1 MKTLNLII
9 LVLLPIFFSC
19 KNEQKE
25 KEKEKQIMEL
35 VNEWQGK
42 QIVFPENSIFTRY
55 LTDTTDYQIPQSEYK
70 VLIYV
75 DSIGCTSCKLQLHK
89 WKELIEYTDS
99 VTQNKVPFLFFFHP
113 KDAKEIRYLLKRD
126 GFDRPICID
135 LDDRLN
141 KLNKFPA
148 DMTFQTFLLDQNNKV
163 AILGNPVH
171 NTAVKELYL
180 KQITGKDSP
189 NKNIPKTTVEIAQT
203 EIDFGTFD
211 KSETKETTIEVK
223 NTGESPLVIVDVNT
237 TCGCTAATYDKR
249 PAKPGESLRVGIK
262 MTPKDTGFFNEV
274 VTIKYNSINNQ
285 PVKVGIKG
293 NVR

>member
-1 MKTLNLII
+1 MKFISLII
-9 LVLLPIFFSC
+9 LLLLPVFFSC

-25 KEKEKQIMEL
+25 KEKQIAQL
-35 VNEWQGK
+35 VTEWQGK
-42 QIVFPENSIFTRY
+42 EIVFPKDLIFTRY
-55 LTDTTDYQIPQSEYK
+55 LTDTTDYQIPESEYK

-89 WKELIEYTDS
+89 WKELIEYTDP
-99 VTQNKVPFLFFFHP
+99 VTQGNIPFLFFFHS
-113 KDAKEIRYLLKRD
+113 KDYKEIRYLLKRD
-126 GFDRPICID
+126 GFDRPVCID
-135 LDDRLN
+135 MDDRLN

-148 DMTFQTFLLDQNNKV
+148 DMIFQTFLLDKNNKV
-163 AILGNPVH
+163 AALGNPVH
-171 NTAVKELYL
+171 NTAIKDLYL

-189 NKNIPKTTVEIAQT
+189 TKNMLKTTAEATQT
-203 EIDFGTFD
+203 EIDFGTFN
-211 KSETKETTIEVK
+211 KSEIKQTTFEIK
-223 NTGESPLVIVDVNT
+223 NTGDNPLVIVDVST

-249 PAKPGESLRVGIK
+249 PAKPGETLRVEIK

-285 PVKVGIKG
+285 PVKGRIKG

>member
-1 MKTLNLII
+1 MKT
-9 LVLLPIFFSC
+9 VLLYILLITAFFSC
-19 KNEQKE
+19 DNEQKE
-25 KEKEKQIMEL
+25 KEKQILQL

-42 QIVFPENSIFTRY
+42 QIVFPENAIFTRY

-89 WKELIEYTDS
+89 WKELIDYTDS

-148 DMTFQTFLLDQNNKV
+148 DMTFQTFLLDKNNKV
-163 AILGNPVH
+163 SVLGNPVH
-171 NTAVKELYL
+171 NTAVKDLYL
-180 KQITGKDSP
+180 KQITGKDTP
-189 NKNIPKTTVEIAQT
+189 NKNIPKTIAEASQT
-203 EIDFGTFD
+203 DIDFGTFD

-223 NTGESPLVIVDVNT
+223 NTGNSPLVIVDVST
-237 TCGCTAATYDKR
+237 TCGCTAATYDKH
-249 PAKPGESLRVGIK
+249 PAKPGESLQVKIK
-262 MTPKDTGFFNEV
+262 MTPKDTGFFDEV
-274 VTIKYNSINNQ
+274 VTVRYNSINNQ
-285 PVKVGIKG
+285 PVKVKIKG
-293 NVR
+293 NAK

>member
-1 MKTLNLII
+1 MKT
-9 LVLLPIFFSC
+9 VLLYILLITAFFSC
-19 KNEQKE
+19 DNEQKE
-25 KEKEKQIMEL
+25 KEKQILQL

-42 QIVFPENSIFTRY
+42 QIVFPENAVFTRY
-55 LTDTTDYQIPQSEYK
+55 LTDTTNYQIPQSEYK

-89 WKELIEYTDS
+89 WKELIEYTNS

-148 DMTFQTFLLDQNNKV
+148 DMTFQTFLLDKNNKV
-163 AILGNPVH
+163 AVLGNPVH
-171 NTAVKELYL
+171 NTAVKDLYL
-180 KQITGKDSP
+180 KQITGKDNP
-189 NKNIPKTTVEIAQT
+189 NKNIPKTTAEVNQT

-211 KSETKETTIEVK
+211 KSEIKETTIEVK
-223 NTGESPLVIVDVNT
+223 NTGDSPLVIVDVST
-237 TCGCTAATYDKR
+237 TCGCTAATYDKH
-249 PAKPGESLRVGIK
+249 PAKPGESLQVKIK
-262 MTPKDTGFFNEV
+262 MIPKDTGFFDEV
-274 VTIKYNSINNQ
+274 VTVRYNSINNQ
-285 PVKVGIKG
+285 PVKVKIKG
-293 NVR
+293 NAK

>member
-25 KEKEKQIMEL
+25 KEKHIAQL

-42 QIVFPENSIFTRY
+42 QIVFPENLIFTRY
-55 LTDTTDYQIPQSEYK
+55 LTDTTDYRIPQSEYK
-70 VLIYV
+70 VLVYI
-75 DSIGCTSCKLQLHK
+75 DSIGCTSCKLQLPK

-99 VTQNKVPFLFFFHP
+99 VTQEKIPFLFFFHS
-113 KDAKEIRYLLKRD
+113 KDYKEIRYLLKRD
-126 GFDRPICID
+126 GFDRPVCID
-135 LDDRLN
+135 MGDRLN
-141 KLNKFPA
+141 KLNKFPT
-148 DMTFQTFLLDQNNKV
+148 DMTFQTFLLDKNNKV
-163 AILGNPVH
+163 AALGNPVH
-171 NTAVKELYL
+171 NTAIKDLYL

-189 NKNIPKTTVEIAQT
+189 TKNMLKTTAEATLT

-211 KSETKETTIEVK
+211 KSEIKQTTFDIK
-223 NTGESPLVIVDVNT
+223 NTGDNPLVIVDVST

-249 PAKPGESLRVGIK
+249 PAKPGETLRVGIK
-262 MTPKDTGFFNEV
+262 MTPKDTGFFDEV
-274 VTIKYNSINNQ
+274 VTIKYNSMNNL
-285 PVKVGIKG
+285 PVKVRIKG

>member
-1 MKTLNLII
+1 MKT
-9 LVLLPIFFSC
+9 VLLYILLITAFFSC
-19 KNEQKE
+19 DNEQKE
-25 KEKEKQIMEL
+25 KEKQILQL

-42 QIVFPENSIFTRY
+42 QIVFPENTVFTRY
-55 LTDTTDYQIPQSEYK
+55 LTDTTNYQIPQSEYK

-148 DMTFQTFLLDQNNKV
+148 DMTFQTFLLDKNNKV
-163 AILGNPVH
+163 AVLGNPVH
-171 NTAVKELYL
+171 NTAVKDLYL
-180 KQITGKDSP
+180 KQITGKDNP
-189 NKNIPKTTVEIAQT
+189 NKNIPKTIAKASQT
-203 EIDFGTFD
+203 DIDFGTFD
-211 KSETKETTIEVK
+211 KSEIKQTTIEVK
-223 NTGESPLVIVDVNT
+223 NTGDSPLVIVDVST

-249 PAKPGESLRVGIK
+249 PAKPGESLRVQIK
-262 MTPKDTGFFNEV
+262 MTPKDTGFFDEV
-274 VTIKYNSINNQ
+274 VTVRYNSINNQ
-285 PVKVGIKG
+285 PVKVKIKG
-293 NVR
+293 NAK

>member
-1 MKTLNLII
+1 MKT
-9 LVLLPIFFSC
+9 VLLYILLITAFFSC
-19 KNEQKE
+19 DNEQKE
-25 KEKEKQIMEL
+25 KEKQILQL
-35 VNEWQGK
+35 VNAWQGK
-42 QIVFPENSIFTRY
+42 QIVFPENTVFTRY
-55 LTDTTDYQIPQSEYK
+55 LTDTTNYQIPQSEYK

-148 DMTFQTFLLDQNNKV
+148 DMTFQTFLLDKNNKV
-163 AILGNPVH
+163 SVLGNPVH
-171 NTAVKELYL
+171 NTAVKDLHL
-180 KQITGKDSP
+180 KQITGKDTP
-189 NKNIPKTTVEIAQT
+189 NKNIPKTIAEASQT
-203 EIDFGTFD
+203 DIDFGTFD

-223 NTGESPLVIVDVNT
+223 NTGNSPLVIVDVST
-237 TCGCTAATYDKR
+237 TCGCTAATYDKH
-249 PAKPGESLRVGIK
+249 PAKPGESLQVKIK
-262 MTPKDTGFFNEV
+262 MTPKDTGFFDEV
-274 VTIKYNSINNQ
+274 VTVRYNSINNQ
-285 PVKVGIKG
+285 PVKVKIKG
-293 NVR
+293 NAK

>member
-1 MKTLNLII
+1 MKALNLYTLLI
-9 LVLLPIFFSC
+9 LTFFFSC
-19 KNEQKE
+19 QDKQKE
-25 KEKEKQIMEL
+25 EKKQIAQL

-42 QIVFPENSIFTRY
+42 QIVFPENPTFTRY
-55 LTDTTDYQIPQSEYK
+55 LTDTTDYQIPLSEYK

-99 VTQNKVPFLFFFHP
+99 VTESKVPFLFFFHP
-113 KDAKEIRYLLKRD
+113 KETKEIRYLLKRD
-126 GFDRPICID
+126 GFDRPVCID
-135 LDDRLN
+135 IDDQLN

-148 DMTFQTFLLDQNNKV
+148 DMTFHTFLLDQENKV
-163 AILGNPVH
+163 TVLGNPVH
-171 NTAVKELYL
+171 NTAVKDLYL

-189 NKNIPKTTVEIAQT
+189 NKNRPKTTAEATKT

-211 KSETKETTIEVK
+211 KSEVKETTIEIK
-223 NTGESPLVIVDVNT
+223 NIGDNPLVIVDVST

-249 PAKPGESLRVGIK
+249 PAKPGATLRVGIK
-262 MTPKDTGFFNEV
+262 MTPKDTGFFDET
-274 VTIKYNSINNQ
+274 VTIKYNSLNNQ
-285 PVKVGIKG
+285 HVKLKIKG

>member
-1 MKTLNLII
+1 MKT
-9 LVLLPIFFSC
+9 VLLYILLITAFFSC
-19 KNEQKE
+19 DNEQKE
-25 KEKEKQIMEL
+25 KEKQILQL

-42 QIVFPENSIFTRY
+42 QIVFPENTVFTRY
-55 LTDTTDYQIPQSEYK
+55 LTDTTNYQIPQSEYK

-148 DMTFQTFLLDQNNKV
+148 DMTFQTFLLDKNNKV
-163 AILGNPVH
+163 TVLGNPVH
-171 NTAVKELYL
+171 NTAVKDLYL
-180 KQITGKDSP
+180 KQITGKDNP
-189 NKNIPKTTVEIAQT
+189 NKNIPKTTAEVNQT
-203 EIDFGTFD
+203 ETDFGTFD
-211 KSETKETTIEVK
+211 KSEIKETTIEVK
-223 NTGESPLVIVDVNT
+223 NTGDSPLVIVDVST
-237 TCGCTAATYDKR
+237 TCGCTAATYNKR

-262 MTPKDTGFFNEV
+262 MTPKDTGFFDEV
-274 VTIKYNSINNQ
+274 VTIKYNSLNNQ
-285 PVKVGIKG
+285 HVKLKIKG

>member
-25 KEKEKQIMEL
+25 KEKQIAQL
-35 VNEWQGK
+35 VSEWQGK

-89 WKELIEYTDS
+89 WKELIEYTNS

-126 GFDRPICID
+126 GFDHPICID

-148 DMTFQTFLLDQNNKV
+148 DMTFQTFLLDKNNKV
-163 AILGNPVH
+163 AVLGNPVH
-171 NTAVKELYL
+171 NTAVKDLYL
-180 KQITGKDSP
+180 KQITGKDNP
-189 NKNIPKTTVEIAQT
+189 NKNIPKTIAKASQT
-203 EIDFGTFD
+203 DIDFGTFD
-211 KSETKETTIEVK
+211 KSEIKQTTIEVK
-223 NTGESPLVIVDVNT
+223 NTGDSPLVIVDVST

-249 PAKPGESLRVGIK
+249 PAKPGETLWVGIK
-262 MTPKDTGFFNEV
+262 MTPKDTGLFDEV

-285 PVKVGIKG
+285 PVKVKIKG

>member
-1 MKTLNLII
+1 MALNLII

>member
-1 MKTLNLII
+1 M
-9 LVLLPIFFSC
+9 VS
-19 KNEQKE
+19 
-25 KEKEKQIMEL
+25 
-35 VNEWQGK
+35 EWQGK

-89 WKELIEYTDS
+89 WKELIEYTNS

-126 GFDRPICID
+126 GFDHPICID

-148 DMTFQTFLLDQNNKV
+148 DMTFQTFLLDKNNKV
-163 AILGNPVH
+163 AVLGNPVH
-171 NTAVKELYL
+171 NTAVKDLYL
-180 KQITGKDSP
+180 KQITGKDNP
-189 NKNIPKTTVEIAQT
+189 NKNIPKTIAKASQT
-203 EIDFGTFD
+203 DIDFGTFD
-211 KSETKETTIEVK
+211 KSEIKQTTIEVK
-223 NTGESPLVIVDVNT
+223 NTGDSPLVIVDVST

-249 PAKPGESLRVGIK
+249 PAKPGESLRVQIK
-262 MTPKDTGFFNEV
+262 MTPKDTGFFDEV
-274 VTIKYNSINNQ
+274 VTVRYNSINNQ
-285 PVKVGIKG
+285 PVKVKIKG
-293 NVR
+293 NAK

>member
-1 MKTLNLII
+1 MKT
-9 LVLLPIFFSC
+9 VLLYILLIAAFFSC
-19 KNEQKE
+19 DNKQ
-25 KEKEKQIMEL
+25 KEKEKQILQL

-42 QIVFPENSIFTRY
+42 QIVFPENAVFTRY

-75 DSIGCTSCKLQLHK
+75 DSAGCTSCKLQLHK

-148 DMTFQTFLLDQNNKV
+148 DMTFQTFLLDKNNKV
-163 AILGNPVH
+163 AVLGNPVH
-171 NTAVKELYL
+171 NTAVKDLYL
-180 KQITGKDSP
+180 KQITGKDNP
-189 NKNIPKTTVEIAQT
+189 NKNIPKTTAEVNQT

-211 KSETKETTIEVK
+211 KSEIKQTTIEVK
-223 NTGESPLVIVDVNT
+223 NTGDSPLVIVDVST

-249 PAKPGESLRVGIK
+249 PAKPGESLRVQIK
-262 MTPKDTGFFNEV
+262 MTPKDTGFFDEV
-274 VTIKYNSINNQ
+274 VMVRYNSINNQ
-285 PVKVGIKG
+285 PVKVKIKG
-293 NVR
+293 NVQ

>member
-1 MKTLNLII
+1 MRQILFILI
-9 LVLLPIFFSC
+9 LLPIFFSC

-25 KEKEKQIMEL
+25 KEKQIAQL

-42 QIVFPENSIFTRY
+42 QIIFPENSIFTRY
-55 LTDTTDYQIPQSEYK
+55 LTDTTDCQILQSEYK

-99 VTQNKVPFLFFFHP
+99 ITQGEIPFLFFFHP
-113 KDAKEIRYLLKRD
+113 KDSKEIRYLLKRE
-126 GFDRPICID
+126 GFNLPVCID
-135 LDDRLN
+135 REDQLN

-148 DMTFQTFLLDQNNKV
+148 DITFQTFLLDKNNRV
-163 AILGNPVH
+163 VVLGNPVH
-171 NTAVKELYL
+171 NTAVKDLYL
-180 KQITGKDSP
+180 KQITGKDNP
-189 NKNIPKTTVEIAQT
+189 NKNLPRTTAEAIRT

-223 NTGESPLVIVDVNT
+223 NTGDSPLVIVDVST

-249 PAKPGESLRVGIK
+249 PAKPGETLRVGIK
-262 MTPKDTGFFNEV
+262 MTPKDTGFFDEV

-285 PVKVGIKG
+285 PIRGRIKG

>member
-1 MKTLNLII
+1 MKT
-9 LVLLPIFFSC
+9 VLLYILLITAFFSC
-19 KNEQKE
+19 DNEQKE
-25 KEKEKQIMEL
+25 KEKQILQL

-42 QIVFPENSIFTRY
+42 QIVFPENTVFTRY
-55 LTDTTDYQIPQSEYK
+55 LTDTTNYQIPQSEYK

-148 DMTFQTFLLDQNNKV
+148 DMTFQTFLLDKNNKV
-163 AILGNPVH
+163 SVLGNPVH
-171 NTAVKELYL
+171 NTAVKDLYL
-180 KQITGKDSP
+180 KQITGKDTP
-189 NKNIPKTTVEIAQT
+189 NKNIPKTIAEASQT
-203 EIDFGTFD
+203 DIDFGTFD

-223 NTGESPLVIVDVNT
+223 NTGNSPLVIVDVST
-237 TCGCTAATYDKR
+237 TCGCTAATYDKH
-249 PAKPGESLRVGIK
+249 PAKPGESLQVKIK
-262 MTPKDTGFFNEV
+262 MTPKDTGFFDEV
-274 VTIKYNSINNQ
+274 VTVRYNSINNQ
-285 PVKVGIKG
+285 PAKVKIKG
-293 NVR
+293 NAK

>member
-25 KEKEKQIMEL
+25 KEKHIAQL

-42 QIVFPENSIFTRY
+42 QIVFPENLIFTRY
-55 LTDTTDYQIPQSEYK
+55 LTDTTDYRIPQSEYK
-70 VLIYV
+70 VLVYI
-75 DSIGCTSCKLQLHK
+75 DSIGCTSCKLQLPK

-99 VTQNKVPFLFFFHP
+99 VTQEKIPFLFFFHS
-113 KDAKEIRYLLKRD
+113 KDYKEIRYLLKRD
-126 GFDRPICID
+126 GFDRPVCID
-135 LDDRLN
+135 MDDRLN

-148 DMTFQTFLLDQNNKV
+148 DMTFQTFLLDKNNKV
-163 AILGNPVH
+163 AALGNPVH
-171 NTAVKELYL
+171 NTAIKDLYL

-189 NKNIPKTTVEIAQT
+189 TKNMLKTTAEATLT

-211 KSETKETTIEVK
+211 KSEIKQTTFDIK
-223 NTGESPLVIVDVNT
+223 NTGDNPLVIVDVST

-249 PAKPGESLRVGIK
+249 PAKPGETLRVGIK
-262 MTPKDTGFFNEV
+262 MTPKDTGFFDEV
-274 VTIKYNSINNQ
+274 VTIKYNSIYNQ
-285 PVKVGIKG
+285 PIKGRIKG
-293 NVR
+293 NAQ

>member
-25 KEKEKQIMEL
+25 KEKQIAQL
-35 VNEWQGK
+35 VSEWQGK

-89 WKELIEYTDS
+89 WKELIEYTNS

-126 GFDRPICID
+126 GFDHPICID

-148 DMTFQTFLLDQNNKV
+148 DMTFQTFLLDKNNKV
-163 AILGNPVH
+163 AVLGNPVH
-171 NTAVKELYL
+171 NTAVKDLYL
-180 KQITGKDSP
+180 KQITGKDNP
-189 NKNIPKTTVEIAQT
+189 NKNIPKTIAKASQT
-203 EIDFGTFD
+203 DIDFGTFD
-211 KSETKETTIEVK
+211 KSEIKQTTIEVK
-223 NTGESPLVIVDVNT
+223 NTGDSPLVIVDVST

-249 PAKPGESLRVGIK
+249 PAKPGESLRVQIK
-262 MTPKDTGFFNEV
+262 MTPKDTGFFDEV
-274 VTIKYNSINNQ
+274 VTVRYNSINNQ
-285 PVKVGIKG
+285 PAKVKIKG
-293 NVR
+293 NAK

>member
-25 KEKEKQIMEL
+25 KEKHIAQL

-42 QIVFPENSIFTRY
+42 QIVFPENLIFTRY
-55 LTDTTDYQIPQSEYK
+55 LTDTTDYRIPQSEYK
-70 VLIYV
+70 VLVYV

-89 WKELIEYTDS
+89 WKELIDYTDS

-148 DMTFQTFLLDQNNKV
+148 DMTFLTFLLDKNNKV
-163 AILGNPVH
+163 SVLGNPVH
-171 NTAVKELYL
+171 NTAVKDLYL
-180 KQITGKDSP
+180 KQITGKDNP
-189 NKNIPKTTVEIAQT
+189 NKNIPKTIAEASQT

-223 NTGESPLVIVDVNT
+223 NTGDSPLVIVDVST
-237 TCGCTAATYDKR
+237 TCGCTVATYNKR
-249 PAKPGESLRVGIK
+249 PAKPEETLRVEIK
-262 MTPKDTGFFNEV
+262 MTPKDTGFFDEV

-285 PVKVGIKG
+285 PVKARIKG
-293 NVR
+293 NAQ

>member
-1 MKTLNLII
+1 MKT
-9 LVLLPIFFSC
+9 VLLYILLITAFFSC
-19 KNEQKE
+19 DNEQKE
-25 KEKEKQIMEL
+25 KEKQILQL

-42 QIVFPENSIFTRY
+42 QIVFPENAVFTRY
-55 LTDTTDYQIPQSEYK
+55 LTDTTNYQIPQSEYK

-89 WKELIEYTDS
+89 WRELIEYTNS

-148 DMTFQTFLLDQNNKV
+148 DMTFQTFLLDKNNKV
-163 AILGNPVH
+163 AVLGNPVH
-171 NTAVKELYL
+171 NTAVKDLYL
-180 KQITGKDSP
+180 KQITGKDNP
-189 NKNIPKTTVEIAQT
+189 NKNIPKTTAEVNQT

-211 KSETKETTIEVK
+211 KSEIKETTIEVK
-223 NTGESPLVIVDVNT
+223 NTGDSPLVIVDVST
-237 TCGCTAATYDKR
+237 TCGCTAATYDKH
-249 PAKPGESLRVGIK
+249 PAKPGESLQVKIK
-262 MTPKDTGFFNEV
+262 MIPKDTGFFDEV
-274 VTIKYNSINNQ
+274 VTVRYNSINNQ
-285 PVKVGIKG
+285 PVKVKIKG
-293 NVR
+293 NAK

>member
-1 MKTLNLII
+1 MKT
-9 LVLLPIFFSC
+9 VLLYILLITAFFSC
-19 KNEQKE
+19 DNEQKE
-25 KEKEKQIMEL
+25 KEKQILQL

-42 QIVFPENSIFTRY
+42 QIVFPENAIFTRY

-89 WKELIEYTDS
+89 WKELIDYTDS

-148 DMTFQTFLLDQNNKV
+148 DMTFQTFLLDKNNKV
-163 AILGNPVH
+163 AVLGNPVH
-171 NTAVKELYL
+171 NTAVKDLYL
-180 KQITGKDSP
+180 KQITGKDNP
-189 NKNIPKTTVEIAQT
+189 NKNIPKTTAEVNQT

-211 KSETKETTIEVK
+211 KSEIKQTTIEVK
-223 NTGESPLVIVDVNT
+223 NTGDSPLVIVDVST

-249 PAKPGESLRVGIK
+249 PAKPGESLRVQIK
-262 MTPKDTGFFNEV
+262 MTPKDTGFFDEV
-274 VTIKYNSINNQ
+274 VMVRYNSINNQ
-285 PVKVGIKG
+285 PVKVKIKG
-293 NVR
+293 NVQ

>member
-1 MKTLNLII
+1 MKTLNLIL

-25 KEKEKQIMEL
+25 KEKHIAQL

-42 QIVFPENSIFTRY
+42 QIVFPENLIFTRY

-70 VLIYV
+70 VLVYV

-99 VTQNKVPFLFFFHP
+99 VTHGKVPFLFFFHS
-113 KDAKEIRYLLKRD
+113 KDYKEIRYLLKCD
-126 GFDRPICID
+126 GFDHPVCID
-135 LDDRLN
+135 MNDRLN

-148 DMTFQTFLLDQNNKV
+148 DMNFQTFLLDKKNKV
-163 AILGNPVH
+163 TVLGNPVH
-171 NTAVKELYL
+171 NTAVKDLYL
-180 KQITGKDSP
+180 KQITRKDSP
-189 NKNIPKTTVEIAQT
+189 TKNILKTTAETIQT
-203 EIDFGTFD
+203 EIDFGTFE
-211 KSETKETTIEVK
+211 KSEIKETTIEVK
-223 NTGESPLVIVDVNT
+223 NTGDNPLVIVDVST

-249 PAKPGESLRVGIK
+249 PAKPGEALRVGIK
-262 MTPKDTGFFNEV
+262 MTPKDTGFFDEV
-274 VTIKYNSINNQ
+274 VTVKCNSMNNQ
-285 PVKVGIKG
+285 PVKVKIKG

>member
-1 MKTLNLII
+1 MKNLNLYIL
-9 LVLLPIFFSC
+9 LVLTIFFSC
-19 KNEQKE
+19 QDKQKKE
-25 KEKEKQIMEL
+25 KKQIALL

-42 QIVFPENSIFTRY
+42 QIVFPENLIFTRY
-55 LTDTTDYQIPQSEYK
+55 LTDTTDFQIPQSDYK

-89 WKELIEYTDS
+89 WKQLIEYTDS
-99 VTQNKVPFLFFFHP
+99 ATQGKVPFLFFFHP

-135 LDDRLN
+135 LEDQLN

-148 DMTFQTFLLDQNNKV
+148 NMTFQTFLLNKDNKV
-163 AILGNPVH
+163 AVLGNPVH
-171 NTAVKELYL
+171 NTAVKDLYL
-180 KQITGKDSP
+180 KQITGQDNP
-189 NKNIPKTTVEIAQT
+189 NKDIPKTTAEATET

-211 KSETKETTIEVK
+211 KSEIKDIVIDVK
-223 NTGESPLVIVDVNT
+223 NTGDNPLVIVDVST
-237 TCGCTAATYDKR
+237 TCGCTAATYDKQ
-249 PAKPGESLRVGIK
+249 PAKPGEALRVGIK
-262 MTPKDTGFFNEV
+262 MTPKDTGFFDEV
-274 VTIKYNSINNQ
+274 ITIKYNSINNQ